1 MRMLLSGFAA
11 KLESEAK
18 SRLVGTFMVAN
29 AFVWYLSAFKFLQAN
44 FTESSL
50 LLIVSINLGC
60 LVVTAFAVTLLL
72 SKFRQRLVFLKY
84 WVLAGLPFS
93 AFYMFLNFNSLLSC
107 AVASGFLGFYFG
119 LGMPICMGYFAA
131 GTRPE
136 KRAKSGAVIILM
148 IGLGFPILSS
158 IDGSQVVLV
167 ASALT
172 VWRFLA
178 LATLFA
184 FRPPERIAEAKNTVS
199 YRAVI
204 GNKTFLLYLVPWF
217 MFVLINELAMQ
228 INADYFKT
236 LSAAFSSNYLVIENV
251 LSGVSAI
258 LCGLLADRKGRKRIA
273 LVGFALLGLGYAA
286 LGVSNGSS
294 YAVSAAWFYIAA
306 DGIAWGAFSMLFLI
320 TIWGDIAQEKN
331 SEKYY
336 FIGVLP
342 YLISNLMG
350 LTMGTFIS
358 ENMLEGTVF
367 SFASFFL
374 FIAILPLAY
383 APETLS
389 DKILSSLD
397 INHYV
402 TKALKKANKESPKMP
417 QKAANAEDEEE
428 GEDRE
433 KSPEAEEA
441 AKLAEKY
448 YY

>member
-1 MRMLLSGFAA
+1 
-11 KLESEAK
+11 
-18 SRLVGTFMVAN
+18 
-29 AFVWYLSAFKFLQAN
+29 
-44 FTESSL
+44 
-50 LLIVSINLGC
+50 
-60 LVVTAFAVTLLL
+60 
-72 SKFRQRLVFLKY
+72 
-84 WVLAGLPFS
+84 
-93 AFYMFLNFNSLLSC
+93 MFLNLNNFLSC
-107 AVASGFLGFYFG
+107 VVASGFLGFYFG

-131 GTRPE
+131 DTKPE
-136 KRAKSGAVIILM
+136 KRAKSAAVIILV

-158 IDGSQVVLV
+158 IGGSQIVLV
-167 ASALT
+167 ATALT

-184 FRPPERIAEAKNTVS
+184 FRPPERIAEAKNAVS

-236 LSAAFSSNYLVIENV
+236 LSAAFSNNYLIIENV

-258 LCGLLADRKGRKRIA
+258 ACGLLADRKGRKRIA

-286 LGVSNGSS
+286 LGVSYQGS
-294 YAVSAAWFYIAA
+294 YAVSAAWFYVAA
-306 DGIAWGAFSMLFLI
+306 DGVAWGVFSMLFLI
-320 TIWGDIAQEKN
+320 TIWGDIAQERN

-342 YLISNLMG
+342 YLISNLTG
-350 LTMGTFIS
+350 LTMGTLIS
-358 ENMLEGTVF
+358 GNLGEGTVF

-397 INHYV
+397 INDYV
-402 TKALKKANKESPKMP
+402 NKALKKTSKE
-417 QKAANAEDEEE
+417 AAKWKTAESAEAADTEKDDEA
-428 GEDRE
+428 
-433 KSPEAEEA
+433 AEEPQEA
-441 AKLAEKY
+441 IEAKKLAEKY